1 MRNTALDTVR
11 RERQRFIRAR
21 GRPKGTRRAG
31 KAGWGADLFHARHRL
46 IRARERLTERQ
57 RRQLCELFAHEPLL
71 AEAWGLKRAFRKID
85 RSPDRRTAHTVE
97 RAQIPSFTAFA
108 DGVEQWRVELL
119 AYSDEPTTHGYAEG
133 VINKIKVIKRRA
145 YGLLTFTGF
154 RKRVV
159 IVRG

>member
-1 MRNTALDTVR
+1 VRNTALDTVR

-71 AEAWGLKRAFRKID
+71 AEA
-85 RSPDRRTAHTVE
+85 
-97 RAQIPSFTAFA
+97 
-108 DGVEQWRVELL
+108 
-119 AYSDEPTTHGYAEG
+119 
-133 VINKIKVIKRRA
+133 
-145 YGLLTFTGF
+145 
-154 RKRVV
+154 
-159 IVRG
+159 